1 MSVVAQ
7 RLSKEFVILENKARQ
22 QIGLLLT
29 APKLSLT
36 WKCLMDLPALVRIDA
51 NRLRSECIVNPQLR
65 LIACWAPQSC

>member
-1 MSVVAQ
+1 MSVVA
-7 RLSKEFVILENKARQ
+7 RCLRKDFVILENKARQ
-22 QIGLLLT
+22 QIGLLHT

-36 WKCLMDLPALVRIDA
+36 WKRLMELPALVRTDA